1 MADKDRFDEDSLYDK
16 RKAFDNEEYAKE
28 LAADEYD
35 TGRAADMAPDNR
47 YLMSTRNRS
56 IEAGAGVGWLAIVF
70 FRSLPCSFSR
80 LSWALPGLSSA
91 IWLTGKA
98 QKRWVPGR
106 SGSGWQRS
114 SSDLLHHFFKI
125 NIEKRAFC

>member
-70 FRSLPCSFSR
+70 SVIALFFLPIIMGVAGIIVGYMAYR
-80 LSWALPGLSSA
+80 EGAKTLGAWAVGLGLAA
-91 IWLTGKA
+91 IIIRFIAPL
-98 QKRWVPGR
+98 
-106 SGSGWQRS
+106 
-114 SSDLLHHFFKI
+114 F
-125 NIEKRAFC
+125 